1 MVKKTK
7 KATEVVIKEVDN
19 GKFKKSLV
27 FLEDLVRAIETSDQ
41 FKMEQSALAG
51 RTFLEAEGK

>member
-1 MVKKTK
+1 MAKKTK